1 MKLPTDRHHNVPE
14 AAQVELV
21 PATCVSYHQSRAEE
35 RREAA
40 LAADTH
46 IFHFPRGKA
55 AFPSSTGRMDVAA
68 CSSAL
73 GPA

>member
-1 MKLPTDRHHNVPE
+1 MKFPTDHHHNVSG
-14 AAQVELV
+14 AAQAVCASHMCV
-21 PATCVSYHQSRAEE
+21 PCHQGGAQEGK
-35 RREAA
+35 EAA

-46 IFHFPRGKA
+46 IFHFPCGKA
-55 AFPSSTGRMDVAA
+55 AFPASTGRMDAAA